1 MNYLTTAL
9 ITLSLSLT
17 ATASATDIVAKDDTR
32 ATKLCLTAVQGNRA
46 AMYNA
51 IKASGYSKHYVVNN
65 IKCNNQH
72 ITEFVAQH
80 GKSPDRM
87 NAILNNHRSTQRV
100 SITDI
105 AKL

>member
-17 ATASATDIVAKDDTR
+17 ATANATNIVAKDDTR
-32 ATKLCLTAVQGNRA
+32 ATKLCLTAAQGNRA

>member
-80 GKSPDRM
+80 GKSPDKM
-87 NAILNNHRSTQRV
+87 NATLNNHRSTQRV
-100 SITDI
+100 SITDL

>member
-100 SITDI
+100 SITDL